1 MLPRYLIY
9 CFDGWVGPQTETVA
23 TGHIYDKK
31 LYLGTS
37 LPIFAMPIK
46 LTDLY
51 LFTFA
56 LQADARDFFYAES
69 RFEFLQMPV

>member
-31 LYLGTS
+31 LYLGPGYVPTY
-37 LPIFAMPIK
+37 IC
-46 LTDLY
+46 
-51 LFTFA
+51 
-56 LQADARDFFYAES
+56 DAN
-69 RFEFLQMPV
+69 